1 VYKDLVRLRKTFGG
15 MEMEIEIEKT
25 GENKALIRVKPAGE
39 SHREEIRLT
48 LRKGS
53 REISSGLLSR
63 GHVVFEDIPF
73 GRYSIISSRD
83 GVILGEYLFKI
94 KETHYGGR

>member
-1 VYKDLVRLRKTFGG
+1 
-15 MEMEIEIEKT
+15 MEIEIEKR
-25 GENKALIRVKPAGE
+25 GENKALIRVKPAAGI
-39 SHREEIRLT
+39 SHKEDVRVT
-48 LRKGS
+48 LKKGN
-53 REISSGLLSR
+53 REISSGLLNR

-73 GRYSIISSRD
+73 GHYSIISSRD